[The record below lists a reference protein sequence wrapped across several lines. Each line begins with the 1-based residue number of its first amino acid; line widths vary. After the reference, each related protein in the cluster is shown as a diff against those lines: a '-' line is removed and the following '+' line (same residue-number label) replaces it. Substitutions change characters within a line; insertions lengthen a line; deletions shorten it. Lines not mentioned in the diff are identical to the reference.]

1 MADGPGCVRAAYTR
15 EQTDGRRSAIL
26 WGVDGLL
33 QEKLHREIEGHER
46 YIELSYFEET
56 EPKP

>member
-1 MADGPGCVRAAYTR
+1 MADGPGCVRAVYTR

-33 QEKLHREIEGHER
+33 QEELRREVEGHER

-56 EPKP
+56 ELKS